1 MKDTWSD
8 RKSANPPSNAMAPG
22 DLLQLPISR
31 HLLGR
36 AFTQQV
42 MEDAGEAGQTGA
54 AVRHVRKQK
63 KATGGCDVMLF
74 HY

>member
-1 MKDTWSD
+1 
-8 RKSANPPSNAMAPG
+8 MAPG

-42 MEDAGEAGQTGA
+42 MEAGQTGA
-54 AVRHVRKQK
+54 AVRHVRKRK
-63 KATGGCDVMLF
+63 KATGGCDVM
-74 HY
+74 